1 MQFKYTAC
9 TKYKYIFLK
18 GVFCMYTDL
27 VQDIER
33 KVRLVVRV
41 PDADRVSSEVT
52 LPELCNVKVDPS
64 IVDYASLCMY
74 YAGYLISHEH
84 LAPNFFISV
93 LSEETGERLF
103 DYTTPHYKHD
113 KHRDHYVR
121 SVKNFYKIA
130 AYNIVKRECA
140 DAFYEWTD
148 DIKYVNSEGVCLD
161 NDGSDDENI
170 DYHAE

>member
-1 MQFKYTAC
+1 MQYLTAC

-18 GVFCMYTDL
+18 GVFVMYQDL
-27 VQDIER
+27 VHNIER

-41 PDADRVSSEVT
+41 PDADRVSSEVI

-93 LSEETGERLF
+93 FSEETGERLF

-130 AYNIVKRECA
+130 AYNIIKRECA
-140 DAFYEWTD
+140 DAYYEWTD
-148 DIKYVNSEGVCLD
+148 DIRYVNSEGICID

-170 DYHAE
+170 DYHEE

>member
-1 MQFKYTAC
+1 MQYLTAC
-9 TKYKYIFLK
+9 TKYNYIFLK
-18 GVFCMYTDL
+18 GVFVMYQDL
-27 VQDIER
+27 VQNIER

-41 PDADRVSSEVT
+41 PDADRVSSEVI

-93 LSEETGERLF
+93 FSEETGERLF

-121 SVKNFYKIA
+121 SVTNFYHIA
-130 AYNIVKRECA
+130 VHNIVKRECEGA
-140 DAFYEWTD
+140 YYEWTD
-148 DIKYVNSEGVCLD
+148 DIRYLNSEGVCID
-161 NDGSDDENI
+161 NDDSDNENI